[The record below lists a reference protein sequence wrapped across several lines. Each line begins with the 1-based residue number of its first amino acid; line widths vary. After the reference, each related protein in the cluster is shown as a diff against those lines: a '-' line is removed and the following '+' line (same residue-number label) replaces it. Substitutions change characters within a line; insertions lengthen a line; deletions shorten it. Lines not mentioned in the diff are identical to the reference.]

1 MLHKNIQNHFSL
13 LQRLRFLFLSLSFV
27 VSFCRCFISIL
38 LLLSSPAG
46 FLCATFTQRGWWSS
60 RNGRPTTL
68 PPLGGTEGK
77 GHTGKTAPPRMP
89 CSQTAPSSQADRAG
103 LCGLL
108 VIWDLTAGL
117 SRALAE
123 ERRWTLPQGHCSAPA
138 TPAHTQNT
146 HTQASFASLVMGVL
160 IFVCVAKPMNTPP
173 SLSLSPSREQA
184 EVQYDNTVY
193 TQKGKFQS
201 QRNTFNFITKM
212 NA

>member
-1 MLHKNIQNHFSL
+1 MSL
-13 LQRLRFLFLSLSFV
+13 LQRLRFIFPSLSFL
-27 VSFCRCFISIL
+27 VSFCHCFISLL

-89 CSQTAPSSQADRAG
+89 CSQTAPSSQAGRAG

-108 VIWDLTAGL
+108 VLWDLTAGL

-123 ERRWTLPQGHCSAPA
+123 ERRWTLPQGHCAAPA

-146 HTQASFASLVMGVL
+146 HTQTSFASLVMGVL
-160 IFVCVAKPMNTPP
+160 FFCVWPNQWMPP
-173 SLSLSPSREQA
+173 FSLLRKNKLRSSMTTL
-184 EVQYDNTVY
+184 
-193 TQKGKFQS
+193 
-201 QRNTFNFITKM
+201 FIHKKEHFKATEM
-212 NA
+212 HLIL